1 MEKVVTIFQFKQ
13 ENITELRTV
22 LCNGEPWFAAAD
34 VCKVLDIANVS
45 DAVEKLDEDEKN
57 TIALSDGNRGNPN
70 ILIVKASAASQ
81 LVAKQQQLLQENM
94 QTLQETVQQLLLPAT
109 AHRLQIEEPSQ
120 IEER

>member
-70 ILIVKASAASQ
+70 ILIVNESGLYHLIPLSEVRKSCRPLSEVHKFDIWDA
-81 LVAKQQQLLQENM
+81 
-94 QTLQETVQQLLLPAT
+94 
-109 AHRLQIEEPSQ
+109 IC
-120 IEER
+120 